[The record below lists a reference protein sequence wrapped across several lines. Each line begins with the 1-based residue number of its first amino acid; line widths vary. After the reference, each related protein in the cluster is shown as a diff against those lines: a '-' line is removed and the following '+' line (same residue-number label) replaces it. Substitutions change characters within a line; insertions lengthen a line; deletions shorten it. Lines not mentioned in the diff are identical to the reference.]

1 MENVLEICAGD
12 IGSVLAATE
21 GGAHRVE
28 LCSALEV
35 GGLTPSEGFI
45 RAAATQKGVKCHVLI
60 RPRGGDFV
68 YSHDEV
74 DIMLDDIA
82 TAARCGASGV
92 VIGALTPDNRVDSD
106 ICAGLIDRAKGLGL
120 SVTFHRAFDC
130 VSDPSAALDAIVSM
144 GADRLLTSGMARS
157 AMEGVAVLKRLNERA
172 AGRITL
178 IAAAGVSSANAA
190 EVVRL
195 SGCHEIHASA
205 RKPVRSS
212 AVCSADGVCSEF
224 YSDTRLTTDAAE
236 VKAILKSIQ
245 KL

>member
-12 IGSVLAATE
+12 IGSVLAAAE

-82 TAARCGASGV
+82 TAAR
-92 VIGALTPDNRVDSD
+92 
-106 ICAGLIDRAKGLGL
+106 
-120 SVTFHRAFDC
+120 
-130 VSDPSAALDAIVSM
+130 
-144 GADRLLTSGMARS
+144 
-157 AMEGVAVLKRLNERA
+157 
-172 AGRITL
+172 
-178 IAAAGVSSANAA
+178 
-190 EVVRL
+190 
-195 SGCHEIHASA
+195 
-205 RKPVRSS
+205 
-212 AVCSADGVCSEF
+212 
-224 YSDTRLTTDAAE
+224 
-236 VKAILKSIQ
+236 
-245 KL
+245 